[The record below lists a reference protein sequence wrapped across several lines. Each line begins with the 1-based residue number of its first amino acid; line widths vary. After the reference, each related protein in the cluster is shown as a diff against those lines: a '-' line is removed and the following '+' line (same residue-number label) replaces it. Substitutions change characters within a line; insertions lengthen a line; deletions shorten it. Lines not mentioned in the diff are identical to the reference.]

1 MFSDRIFELQK
12 KQQEKK
18 LAYKLQK
25 AEQEAKER
33 TMIAGIEIISAQ
45 VKLNTMLVFSG
56 GQFTKFDLE
65 EK

>member
-18 LAYKLQK
+18 LAYKLSK
-25 AEQEAKER
+25 AKQEAKER
-33 TMIAGIEIISAQ
+33 AMVAGIEIISTQ

-56 GQFTKFDLE
+56 VKFT
-65 EK
+65 

>member
-25 AEQEAKER
+25 AELEAKER
-33 TMIAGIEIISAQ
+33 TMVAGIEIISAQ
-45 VKLNTMLVFSG
+45 MKLNTMLMFSG
-56 GQFTKFDLE
+56 GQFTKFDLK

>member
-25 AEQEAKER
+25 AELEAKER
-33 TMIAGIEIISAQ
+33 TMVAGIEIISAQ
-45 VKLNTMLVFSG
+45 MKLNTMLMFSG
-56 GQFTKFDLE
+56 GQFAKCDLK